1 MALKPVKLDDKFDLS
16 KSHAF
21 MTGTQAIV
29 RLTLMQ
35 AARDKAAGL
44 NTAGYVTGYRGSPVG
59 GLDQQFLK
67 SAKYT
72 TPYNVKFEPGSARL
86 SVSCSLRAPAP

>member
-16 KSHAF
+16 KSQVF

-35 AARDKAAGL
+35 
-44 NTAGYVTGYRGSPVG
+44 
-59 GLDQQFLK
+59 
-67 SAKYT
+67 
-72 TPYNVKFEPGSARL
+72 
-86 SVSCSLRAPAP
+86 RAPR

>member
-16 KSHAF
+16 KSHVF

-35 AARDKAAGL
+35 HARDEREGL
-44 NTAGYVTGYRGSPVG
+44 NTAGYVTGLPRFAG
-59 GLDQQFLK
+59 
-67 SAKYT
+67 
-72 TPYNVKFEPGSARL
+72 R
-86 SVSCSLRAPAP
+86 RA